1 MFHHFARISVAVI
14 TLVMAGEA
22 AAPVGTMITSGEVT
36 VGGAGVQAKA
46 VSSRPALAGDEIVT
60 SKGALAIVYSPKNGR
75 VEVRGNSRATIESDH
90 VALHEGTVAA
100 ERSQVRFADIAVE
113 AKSGDD
119 PRPWFVVTCRD
130 EERRI
135 AAVRGAVWI
144 RTAGAAPILVPAGSF
159 AASGTPSADKNNS
172 SKKEKEE
179 DDDDKAAAPVGSE
192 KGGSGGKGAT
202 AAGAATTGGW
212 TIASLSHGA
221 SVALAVGAVGA
232 ATGGAIAGVKLAAD
246 DELEQRSPS
255 SSQ

>member
-1 MFHHFARISVAVI
+1 MLNHFARISVAVI
-14 TLVMAGEA
+14 TLALAGEA
-22 AAPVGTMITSGEVT
+22 AAPIGTMITSGEVT
-36 VGGAGVQAKA
+36 VGGAEVRAKA

-75 VEVRGNSRATIESDH
+75 VEVRGDSRATIEADH

-159 AASGTPSADKNNS
+159 AASGSPSAGKDDAA
-172 SKKEKEE
+172 KKE

-192 KGGSGGKGAT
+192 KGGAGGKGAT

-221 SVALAVGAVGA
+221 SVALAIGAAGA